1 MHLKRLPANQRPPD
15 EGWDYIE
22 LQEMKDGSF
31 EVTAVIHSAKSA
43 VFGRQTYATRNEAE
57 LAGKLWA
64 AKHDAQIVYLVYL
77 TA

>member
-15 EGWDYIE
+15 ESWDYIE

-31 EVTAVIHSAKSA
+31 EVTAVIHFAKSA
-43 VFGRQTYATRNEAE
+43 MFGRQTYATRDEAE
-57 LAGKLWA
+57 RAGMDWA
-64 AKHDAQIVYLVYL
+64 AKHDAQIVYLVSL